1 MAWIER
7 YWYRISLLHAL
18 LYPLSLAFRLAVALR
33 RALYRAGIL
42 PVVRLPVPVIVV
54 GNISVG
60 GTGKTPLVLWLA
72 GFLSDKGMQPGIVS
86 RGYGGSSG
94 RPRAVTAASDAAA
107 CGDEAVMLAQRCDAP
122 VWIGTDRAAVARG
135 LLAARPDC
143 NVILTDD
150 GLQHYRLA
158 RDVEIAVVDG
168 ARGLGNGMLLPAGP
182 LREPETRLTSVTAV
196 VVNISHS
203 ATVGLRASAPP
214 AFAMSLRAR
223 EFYNLLNPE
232 HRAAPEHF
240 RNRRVHALAGI
251 GNPQRFFEQLQRLGL
266 TFTAHPFADHHAYSP
281 ADLAFDDDADI
292 VVMTEKDAVKCR
304 LLATERCWVLQ
315 VDADVDSAFGELV
328 LRKLGK

>member
-1 MAWIER
+1 MAWLEQ
-7 YWYRISLLHAL
+7 YWYRITLLHAL
-18 LYPLSLAFRLAVALR
+18 LFPLSLVFRAAVALR

-42 PVVRLPVPVIVV
+42 PVVRLPVPVVVV

-72 GFLSDKGMQPGIVS
+72 GFLRDQGMQPGIVS

-94 RPRAVTAASDAAA
+94 APQPVTAASDPAA
-107 CGDEAVMLAQRCDAP
+107 CGDEALMLAQRCDAP
-122 VWIGTDRAAVARG
+122 VWIGADRAAAAQG
-135 LLAARPDC
+135 LLAAHPGC
-143 NVILTDD
+143 NVIVADD

-182 LREPETRLTSVTAV
+182 LREPETRLTSIDAV

-203 ATVGLRASAPP
+203 PKVGLRASAPP

-240 RNRRVHALAGI
+240 RNRRVHAVAGI
-251 GNPQRFFEQLQRLGL
+251 GNPQRFFEQLQHLGL
-266 TFTAHPFADHHAYSP
+266 TFGAYAFPDHHAFSP
-281 ADLAFDDDADI
+281 ADLAFDDADVI
-292 VVMTEKDAVKCR
+292 VMTEKDAVKCR
-304 LLATERCWVLQ
+304 LFATEKCWTLR
-315 VDADVDSAFGELV
+315 VDAEIDPAFGELV